1 MNFIISFLLYITKGT
16 EIDSFYLII
25 ILSSKTFNKKFG
37 IRGIFQKF
45 SKIEFNFLYFFYKN
59 L

>member
-45 SKIEFNFLYFFYKN
+45 SKIEFIFIYFL
-59 L
+59 

>member
-37 IRGIFQKF
+37 IQGIFQKF
-45 SKIEFNFLYFFYKN
+45 SKIEFIFIYFL
-59 L
+59 